1 MKNITFVLLAVL
13 FGGCALLKGEPAATA
28 DATPPAGY
36 NPLYMKA
43 IKKITAPPDQRP
55 ALYLSRVEAAEPN
68 HIRLYVHLVDSNGNY
83 LSGAANPKFKSM
95 WCKLL
100 DVCNDKS
107 TIIKDYKLREVT
119 ESDRVPMA
127 IALVMDH
134 SGSMGDVRAHRVQE
148 AAEHIIDLKKT
159 EDAMA
164 IIKYD
169 AKVGVEAPLTTD
181 SYILKQKLHKNGL
194 EGYGGYTAI
203 GDAVVGAIDVISKTQ
218 GYERKAVIVFTD
230 GKDNSSNVARDSVIR
245 YARSTATLVC
255 AVDFGENIDPVYM
268 TDLAS
273 STGGIHEQVYRSGEF
288 DPVFEDVYHKLKNYY
303 VIDYTPRAYGVH
315 TVSLKLCLPKDTA
328 YAEATFDNSPR
339 VGEVGLLDVYFDV
352 DKAELLATSA
362 PALDN
367 AEYILKAYPK
377 MMIELRGHTDNTG
390 DASHNKSLSE
400 RRAEAV
406 KRDLVKRGIDASRV
420 NAKGFG
426 DAMPVADNS
435 SDDGRS
441 RNRRTEF
448 VIVSQ

>member
-1 MKNITFVLLAVL
+1 MKNLIILLLAVFL
-13 FGGCALLKGEPAATA
+13 GGCSLLKSEPASVA
-28 DATPPAGY
+28 DATPPMGY
-36 NPLYMKA
+36 HP
-43 IKKITAPPDQRP
+43 IFVSGVKKMTALPDQKP
-55 ALYLSRVEAAEPN
+55 ALYLSRAEAAEPN
-68 HIRLYVHLVDSNGNY
+68 HIRLYAHIVDSNGNY
-83 LSGAANPKFKSM
+83 LSGGSNPKFKSM
-95 WCKLL
+95 WCKLM
-100 DVCNDKS
+100 DVCNNKS
-107 TIIKDYKLREVT
+107 TIIKDYKLREVS

-134 SGSMGDVRAHRVQE
+134 SGSMGDARARAVQE
-148 AAEHIIDLKKT
+148 AAGHIIDLKKP

-218 GYERKAVIVFTD
+218 GYDRKAVIVFTD
-230 GKDNSSNVARDSVIR
+230 GKDNSSNIARDSVIR
-245 YARSTATLVC
+245 YARATGTLVC
-255 AVDFGENIDPVYM
+255 AVDFGENIDPAYM
-268 TDLAS
+268 TDMAS
-273 STGGIHEQVYRSGEF
+273 STGGIHEQVYRTAEF

-328 YAEATFDNSPR
+328 YAEQTFDNSPR

-352 DKAELLATSA
+352 DKAELLATST

-390 DASHNKSLSE
+390 DASHNRSLSE

-406 KRDLVKRGIDASRV
+406 KRDLIKRGVDASRV

-426 DAMPVADNS
+426 DSMPVADNS
-435 SDDGRS
+435 NDDGRS